1 MRSSSVLAVE
11 NVSLR
16 VRHRDILADVTFDV
30 DQGQRIAIVGSN
42 GAGKSS
48 LMRILSGLTQPTT
61 GRVLRPARLAYVP
74 ERFDGPRGFAVS
86 TYLGHMA
93 AMRGLDKLRTNE
105 RVDES
110 LSAFGLVEFADV
122 LFNRL
127 SKGTAQRVGLAQAFL
142 AQVDLLLF
150 DEPASGLTSDGQA
163 MLEAQMRLALRDG
176 TSIII
181 CHLGDDDSRFDRTLT
196 LSDGKLVGSAEQTE
210 PESEPLYRVAFF
222 SDGRDVDLGAGATAL
237 SRSDREVTVVVR
249 SSSQSDVL
257 QRALA
262 GGWRV
267 TSLVRLRSGE
277 DS

>member
-1 MRSSSVLAVE
+1 MLAVE